1 MSAGGRQS
9 WSWREGCCGK
19 RFREYW
25 GSLERGRSLE
35 DRSSGGAL
43 PRVLGIARAGE
54 DRSSGG
60 SASASTGD
68 RSSGGGGRSLERG
81 DAPSTL
87 FPRTQSYIAAGT
99 SLQRARNC
107 GGSDTFDNQYRVRTQ
122 RDNVFLDVRQDGL
135 LFTFQQR

>member
-35 DRSSGGAL
+35 
-43 PRVLGIARAGE
+43 
-54 DRSSGG
+54 
-60 SASASTGD
+60 D